1 MNLKSPW
8 SWVYLAV
15 ILYLVSML
23 VFVSIDF
30 FVKAGAD
37 KVSAFGSVLGGVG
50 TIFASLVAIYLFQ
63 DWKVQKRYD
72 LNKELAIKAL
82 TTLLDFTKSYS
93 YLLDDL
99 QLEIPDRDK
108 RQNNANNLY
117 ILQNRF
123 LDEYALLRA
132 VNSENPSR
140 QYVIDCKPDLNS
152 CFYSAEFY
160 EDHPTPLSHELDND
174 LRAKI
179 QTEHITNT
187 MTELMN
193 FIKVK

>member
-1 MNLKSPW
+1 
-8 SWVYLAV
+8 
-15 ILYLVSML
+15 ML

-30 FVKAGAD
+30 FANASLD

-99 QLEIPDRDK
+99 QLELPDRDK

-132 VNSENPSR
+132 VNTENPSR

-152 CFYSAEFY
+152 CFNIAELY
-160 EDHPTPLSHELDND
+160 AEHPTPLSHELDSD
-174 LRAKI
+174 LREKI
-179 QTEHITNT
+179 QTVNITNT